1 MIELKKMSPV
11 AKNLFE
17 QKNLRMLFE
26 EEKSFYVEIKL
37 DDKHYLF
44 IENCDKFGGSQS
56 EDYRPDLL
64 TDNVLIEVMEYVN
77 NDDLEGYEVLCNF
90 RSEGIYTSLYTTVE
104 YVIDEAKYII
114 KKRSNNYE

>member
-1 MIELKKMSPV
+1 MIEFKKMSPV
-11 AKNLFE
+11 AKSLFE
-17 QKNLRMLFE
+17 LKNLRMLFE
-26 EEKSFYVEIKL
+26 EEKSFYVEIRL

-64 TDNVLIEVMEYVN
+64 TDNVLVEIMEYVN
-77 NDDLEGYEVLCNF
+77 NDDLEDYEVLCNF

-114 KKRSNNYE
+114 KNRSN